1 MTRAG
6 HTRIARTALRKT
18 VEAVTAEAFRVSG
31 RNVTAE
37 LDDDGGKLGV
47 RVAVQLALPRLPA
60 PQSSEPRHGGNVF
73 EQAQS
78 ARSRIVAR
86 GLQLTGM
93 TFGRVDIRLTAG
105 KPPHNQERRAR

>member
-47 RVAVQLALPRLPA
+47 RVAVQLALPQLPS
-60 PQSSEPRHGGNVF
+60 PQSDPRHGGNVF

-105 KPPHNQERRAR
+105 KPPHNQERRVR